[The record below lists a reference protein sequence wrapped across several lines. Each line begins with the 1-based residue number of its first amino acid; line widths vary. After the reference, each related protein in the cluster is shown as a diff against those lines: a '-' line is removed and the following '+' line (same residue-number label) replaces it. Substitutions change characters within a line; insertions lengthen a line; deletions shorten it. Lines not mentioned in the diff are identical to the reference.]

1 MDNKI
6 RFDSSIFSTPR
17 RGEGGKSSYRGNC
30 CPQIIEA
37 FINQYNMHYLSDYA
51 IGGGTTKDVC
61 ERLGVKGIWTDLRL
75 GFDLMVNDIPDVPEN
90 IFYHPAYWNMNG
102 KIIYSDTQYSW
113 KEVKDKYGY
122 DPRNTDLSQ
131 APTWEKFIKMLNYTV
146 LKQFSALEKGGRLG
160 ILMGDIKSKG
170 NVHSMLLE
178 IAKPGIVESIVIK
191 QQHNCW
197 SNRAVSYSGT
207 FIPTDHEYFL
217 ILRKESPY
225 ILDFQ
230 IAKDITLD
238 IRDSVDAT
246 WKDVVI
252 AAMEYLG
259 SNASL
264 EQIYGQLEG
273 HRKSKTNPNWKAK
286 IRQTLQNLRDCGLA
300 ASTERGV
307 WALAA

>member
-1 MDNKI
+1 MEKI
-6 RFDSSIFSTPR
+6 KFNSTIFSTPK

-61 ERLGVKGIWTDLRL
+61 ERLGVKGTWTDLRL
-75 GFDLMVNDIPDVPEN
+75 GFDLMVNDIPDNPEN

-113 KEVKDKYGY
+113 EEVKDKYGY

-131 APTWEKFIKMLNYTV
+131 APTWEKFVSMLNFTV
-146 LKQFSALEKGGRLG
+146 LKQFAALEAGGRMG

-170 NVHSMLLE
+170 MLHSMLFE
-178 IAKPGIVESIVIK
+178 IAKPGIVESVVIK

-197 SNRAVSYSGT
+197 SNRAVNYTGS

-230 IAKDITLD
+230 MTRNVKLD
-238 IRDSVDAT
+238 VRDSVDT
-246 WKDVVI
+246 PWKDVIV
-252 AAMEYLG
+252 AVLEHLG
-259 SNASL
+259 NNATL
-264 EQIYGQLEG
+264 EQIYEQLEG
-273 HRKSKTNPNWKAK
+273 HRKTGRNVNWKAK
-286 IRQTLQNLRDCGLA
+286 TRQTLQYLRDSGIAVSSERGMWGLA
-300 ASTERGV
+300 A
-307 WALAA
+307 

>member
-1 MDNKI
+1 
-6 RFDSSIFSTPR
+6 
-17 RGEGGKSSYRGNC
+17 
-30 CPQIIEA
+30 
-37 FINQYNMHYLSDYA
+37 
-51 IGGGTTKDVC
+51 
-61 ERLGVKGIWTDLRL
+61 
-75 GFDLMVNDIPDVPEN
+75 MVNDIPDVPEN

-230 IAKDITLD
+230 IAKDISLD
-238 IRDSVDAT
+238 IRDSIDVT

-252 AAMEYLG
+252 AALEYLG

-264 EQIYGQLEG
+264 DQIYGQLEG
-273 HRKSKTNPNWKAK
+273 HRKSRVNSNWKAK
-286 IRQTLQNLRDCGLA
+286 IRQTLQYLRDCGIA
-300 ASTERGV
+300 ASSERGV
-307 WALAA
+307 WALAS